1 MHLKELLQL
10 AAVVSHTAVYKRYIR
25 RFPFFRNMILCHWVT
40 GLLSFEAT

>member
-25 RFPFFRNMILCHWVT
+25 RFPFFRNMILCLVLRQCSVT
-40 GLLSFEAT
+40 V